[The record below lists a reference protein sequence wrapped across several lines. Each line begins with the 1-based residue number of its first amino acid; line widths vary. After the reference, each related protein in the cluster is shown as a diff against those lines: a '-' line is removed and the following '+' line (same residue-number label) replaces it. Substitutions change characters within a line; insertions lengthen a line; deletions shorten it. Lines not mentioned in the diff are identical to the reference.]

1 LTINF
6 QYLGAAMTKK
16 LTIQDII
23 AMKKNGEKIS
33 MLTAYDAGFAG
44 FLDEAGIDMVLVGD
58 SLGNVLLGYS
68 STIPVTM
75 AEMLHHCKAVS
86 RGVKRAVLVGDMPF
100 MSYQVSQREAI
111 ANAGRFLKE
120 AGCGAV
126 KLEGGTEVCDTVKA
140 IVRAGIPV
148 VGHIGLTPQTAS
160 QLGGYRVQGRDA
172 ESARRLLQSARDLA
186 LAGVFAL
193 VLECI
198 PAQLSEVI
206 TREVPVPTIGIGA
219 GIHCD
224 GQVLVTHDMVGM
236 FEKFIPSFVKQY
248 VNLAPLIKEAVAS
261 YHEEVK
267 NGSFPGEEHSFTMQL
282 DIKNLLDDNEPGP
295 RK

>member
-1 LTINF
+1 
-6 QYLGAAMTKK
+6 MTKK

-68 STIPVTM
+68 STITVTM

-100 MSYQVSQREAI
+100 MSYQVSQSEAI

-172 ESARRLLQSARDLA
+172 ESARRLLQSARDLV

-198 PAQLSEVI
+198 PAQLSEII
-206 TREVPVPTIGIGA
+206 TREIPVPTIGIGA